1 MIRTAIPFGYAF
13 IALFLITIFIGGC
26 LIFILGWCFRSRI
39 AKWSGLGIA
48 AIVVALIVSNEMFE
62 SSIEWNPTLK
72 SDADIIGT
80 WSGGGQTV
88 TLAPNMTFRCQSPST
103 NYSGIW
109 SRDDWNLYLR
119 SDSYTNTM
127 RFITFREQ
135 YRLMTRPLGD
145 PDEWDGDLGLKHQ
158 EDVR

>member
-13 IALFLITIFIGGC
+13 IALFLTAVFLGG
-26 LIFILGWCFRSRI
+26 IVAFILGWRFRSRV

-48 AIVVALIVSNEMFE
+48 GIVVVVVVSNVMFE
-62 SSIEWNPTLK
+62 RSLEWNPTIK
-72 SDADIIGT
+72 SDAEIIGT
-80 WSGGGQTV
+80 WTGHGQTV
-88 TLAPNMTFRCQSPST
+88 TLASNMSFRCQTPST

-119 SDSYTNTM
+119 GDSFTYTM
-127 RFITFREQ
+127 RFVKFRDH
-135 YRLMTRPLGD
+135 YRLMTHPPGD

-158 EDVR
+158 ENEH